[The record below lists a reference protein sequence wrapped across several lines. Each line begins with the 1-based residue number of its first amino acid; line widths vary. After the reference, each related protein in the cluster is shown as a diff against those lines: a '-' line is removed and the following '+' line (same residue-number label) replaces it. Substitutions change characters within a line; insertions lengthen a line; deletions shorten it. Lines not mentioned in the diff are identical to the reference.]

1 MEFVFSKATRISST
15 SLGNGGDAMKMR
27 EVDVIC
33 RMLTTK
39 RNELKKLG
47 HPQPEDA
54 GIVRLALIAKIQVLE
69 WVLGENRWE
78 GI

>member
-1 MEFVFSKATRISST
+1 MTELQGMVDRIVRANAS
-15 SLGNGGDAMKMR
+15 AMKMR
-27 EVDVIC
+27 DVDVIC

>member
-1 MEFVFSKATRISST
+1 MPE
-15 SLGNGGDAMKMR
+15 MR
-27 EVDVIC
+27 ENCVIC
-33 RMLTTK
+33 RMLTLK
-39 RNELKKLG
+39 RIELKKLG